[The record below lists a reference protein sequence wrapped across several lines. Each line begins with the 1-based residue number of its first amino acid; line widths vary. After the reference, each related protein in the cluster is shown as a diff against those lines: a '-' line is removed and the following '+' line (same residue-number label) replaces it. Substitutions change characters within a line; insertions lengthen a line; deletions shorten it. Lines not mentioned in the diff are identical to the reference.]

1 MNKHDPERLLKAGI
15 PVRFHGK
22 TLAAFQPDSPAQT
35 DALAW
40 ATAFAANYRTSPQC
54 ALLVGRTGTG
64 KTHLAAGIALEA
76 LLTDYVEQV
85 HFTTVQKAIRRV
97 KDSWTSKPGSESERE
112 ARMALTSPRLLI
124 LDEVGMNLGTEFEQ
138 RLFFDVLNERHEA
151 MKPTILISNLNLK
164 DVQAYLGLR
173 VIDRM
178 REDGGKLFVFDWESH
193 RGAS

>member
-1 MNKHDPERLLKAGI
+1 
-15 PVRFHGK
+15 
-22 TLAAFQPDSPAQT
+22 
-35 DALAW
+35 
-40 ATAFAANYRTSPQC
+40 
-54 ALLVGRTGTG
+54 
-64 KTHLAAGIALEA
+64 
-76 LLTDYVEQV
+76 
-85 HFTTVQKAIRRV
+85 
-97 KDSWTSKPGSESERE
+97 
-112 ARMALTSPRLLI
+112 MALTSPRLLI